1 MLKFENNKIIA
12 AFAAVLALVCAFSAK
27 AADNSG
33 SIQGIVKSSSGEAL
47 SGAFVKAMN
56 EEKRVTFMVISRAQ
70 GKYSVENLPAGKY
83 SVQGIGNGFQ
93 SKVTPVTV
101 IAGKP
106 VTADLSLTA
115 PQVATLPNGWP
126 GR

>member
-1 MLKFENNKIIA
+1 MFKIVDLKILVA
-12 AFAAVLALVCAFSAK
+12 WMGVAMLVCAFSAK
-27 AADNSG
+27 AADNPG
-33 SIQGIVKSSSGEAL
+33 SIQGVVKSSSGEAL
-47 SGAFVKAMN
+47 SGAFVKAIN

-115 PQVATLPNGWP
+115 P
-126 GR
+126 